1 MSLECRFMSQSDDI
15 DPKKIKAAVLLSSG
29 FSQAK
34 VAQELGISKRTLQ
47 RWQREPSFKTLT
59 NSVASEVTNTTIKT
73 TSEYLSEGSKPLF
86 SYEYRKTLIL
96 KECEYLDIALNAV
109 LPRIQEDGD
118 LRAIDRLLKISERR
132 CKLLALDMPQFDVIG
147 AVTVLTEAGV
157 IKESQSESVHV
168 ILDEMTNKMSQIGI
182 DE

>member
-1 MSLECRFMSQSDDI
+1 MSQSDDI
-15 DPKKIKAAVLLSSG
+15 EPKKIKAAVLLSSG

-47 RWQREPSFKTLT
+47 RWQREPSFKSLT
-59 NSVASEVTNTTIKT
+59 NSVASEVTNATIKA
-73 TSEYLSEGSKPLF
+73 TSEHLSEGGKPLF
-86 SYEYRKTLIL
+86 TYEYRKTLIL

-118 LRAIDRLLKISERR
+118 LRAIDRLLRISERR
-132 CKLLALDMPQFDVIG
+132 CKLLGLDMPNPDILN
-147 AVTVLTEAGV
+147 AAIVLTEAGV
-157 IKESQSESVHV
+157 IKEFQSDLV
-168 ILDEMTNKMSQIGI
+168 IKTMDEMTSKLAQIGV